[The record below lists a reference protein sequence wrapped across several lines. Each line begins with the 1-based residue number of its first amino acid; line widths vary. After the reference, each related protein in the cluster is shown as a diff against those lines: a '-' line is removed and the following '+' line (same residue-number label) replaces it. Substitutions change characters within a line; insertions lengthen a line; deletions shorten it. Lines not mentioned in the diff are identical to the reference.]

1 MTKEQA
7 IEDFFSN
14 LKIVFNISALY
25 KKEHPSFI
33 KAVKEF
39 QNKVEAILD
48 FLNPVKIGVTPNSL
62 MVNGKLFSGAARYED
77 LANMFHQRRIMSI
90 EIKKGV
96 PLDELMVF
104 LSKFSAPQREIFK
117 EGGLANILGR
127 ENVKYISVVELD
139 YSQLLEGEGGECPDV
154 WAYLLKDAVA
164 NNDGRKISEL
174 ADNFDNVAKNL
185 KMEDLIKD
193 EKISADI
200 SKFFGYLKDNDNI
213 KFSKCLKGMVKS
225 IIRDKNVLA
234 GNNIG
239 KLKIFFDG
247 LNENE
252 LSSVLSEEI
261 LHNEKFDSLSF
272 NLFCK
277 LVENRDHEKIAILTE
292 KNLKNKDVKDIGKIK
307 RKIEGLFSL
316 PDNPVISESYRSTLN
331 SFLKDIAF
339 ENNLALDR
347 VRMKLDY
354 RFLLLNLLEMKN
366 DFEQVGLILEE
377 LSRLWE
383 EIIHGND
390 FGYLKLLLDIL
401 NKKRGAGNLGTV
413 FSAVDKLISSFIEN
427 AMWDGRVSQE
437 IGYFID
443 NLQISSQEAGFYIN
457 KIFNENRINYNIL
470 KFFLKFFPDNL
481 PLFCSNL
488 EKKHSDMDF
497 IKDVIDAAGRIDS
510 SPSIEILKCV
520 YRFSNSLIKNEVL
533 KVLGALS
540 LQDNKFLLFI
550 LREGDLFARREAL
563 GILIRDIKARPAIFE
578 EFFLMPNPWGAKNNI
593 LIENIMIA
601 EEMSLIDAKDYL
613 KRLSK
618 RRFFWNSNVRAE
630 ADKLLRKWHDKKS

>member
-39 QNKVEAILD
+39 QNKVDAILD

-62 MVNGKLFSGAARYED
+62 MVDGNLFSGAARYED

-96 PLDELMVF
+96 TLDELMVF

-117 EGGLANILGR
+117 EGGLANILER

-185 KMEDLIKD
+185 KVEDLIKD
-193 EKISADI
+193 EKINADI
-200 SKFFGYLKDNDNI
+200 SKFFGYLKDNDNS
-213 KFSKCLKGMVKS
+213 KFSKCLKEMAKS
-225 IIRDKNVLA
+225 IIRDKNLIA
-234 GNNIG
+234 GNNIE
-239 KLKIFFDG
+239 KLKTFFDG

-252 LSSVLSEEI
+252 LSSVLRDEI
-261 LHNEKFDSLSF
+261 LYNENFDSLSF
-272 NLFCK
+272 NFFCK
-277 LVENRDHEKIAILTE
+277 LVENRDHEKIVVLTV
-292 KNLKNKDVKDIGKIK
+292 KSLKNKDLKDNSKIK
-307 RKIEGLFSL
+307 KRIKGLFSL
-316 PDNPVISESYRSTLN
+316 SNNSDVSEVYRSALN
-331 SFLKDIAF
+331 SFLKDITF
-339 ENNLALDR
+339 EGSLVLDR
-347 VRMKLDY
+347 NLMKLDY
-354 RFLLLNLLEMKN
+354 RFILLNLLEMEN
-366 DFEQVGLILEE
+366 DKTQVGLILER
-377 LSRLWE
+377 LSQVWE
-383 EIIHGND
+383 EIIQDND
-390 FGYLKLLLDIL
+390 LGYLKLLFDIL
-401 NKKRGAGNLGTV
+401 NKKRRAGDFGTV
-413 FSAVDKLISSFIEN
+413 FAAVDELISNFIEIV
-427 AMWDGRVSQE
+427 MWDEHAPQG

-443 NLQISSQEAGFYIN
+443 DLQASSQGAGFYIN
-457 KIFNENRINYNIL
+457 RIFNENKINYNVL
-470 KFFLKFFPDNL
+470 KFFLKFFPDSL

-488 EKKHSDMDF
+488 VKKHSDMDF
-497 IKDVIDAAGRIDS
+497 IKDIIDAAGKIDS
-510 SPSIEILKCV
+510 LPIIEILKCV
-520 YRFSNSLIKNEVL
+520 YRFSNNLIKIEVL
-533 KVLGALS
+533 KAMGALS
-540 LQDNKFLLFI
+540 LQDNNFLFPI

-563 GILIRDIKARPAIFE
+563 GILIRDIKARPSIFE
-578 EFFLMPNPWGAKNNI
+578 EFFLMPSLWGAKNSI
-593 LIENIMIA
+593 LLENIMIA
-601 EEMSLIDAKDYL
+601 EEMSLIEVKDYL

-630 ADKLLRKWHDKKS
+630 ANALLRKWHDKKS